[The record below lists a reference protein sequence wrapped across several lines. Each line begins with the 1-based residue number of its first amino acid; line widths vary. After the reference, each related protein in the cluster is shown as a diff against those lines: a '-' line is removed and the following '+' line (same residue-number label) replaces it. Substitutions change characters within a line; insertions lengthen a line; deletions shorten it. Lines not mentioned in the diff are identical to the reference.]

1 MSDSARAVMSS
12 DQAEWFTGEA
22 LLFGLLGKLLYA
34 VPEYD
39 WYRRLVAEDVFGEL
53 PLAAE
58 QPDIAAA
65 RQRLRAWRASL
76 NGELSE
82 DAFDA
87 LRADY
92 NRLFF
97 GPGQIEAPLWES
109 VHFNEER
116 LLFQEQTAQVRRWYE
131 RYGLAPVSTAR
142 EPEDH
147 LGLELAFIA
156 QLAAQGLQ
164 ALDSQ
169 PPAAVAELLAA
180 QRQFLAEHPLQWVP
194 TWYGLVDRQART
206 EFWRAIAQL
215 TLGALRAVADQ
226 LDRERPLELAR

>member
-1 MSDSARAVMSS
+1 MSS
-12 DQAEWFTGEA
+12 EQVEWFTGEV
-22 LLFGLLGKLLYA
+22 LLFGLLGKLLYTF
-34 VPEYD
+34 PDYD
-39 WYRRLVAEDVFGEL
+39 WYRQLVAEDLFAEL
-53 PLAAE
+53 PLAVD

-65 RQRLRAWRASL
+65 LQRLQVWRTGL
-76 NGELSE
+76 NGQLSE
-82 DAFDA
+82 EIFHA

-116 LLFQEQTAQVRRWYE
+116 LVFQEQTIQVRHWYQ
-131 RYGLAPVSTAR
+131 RFGLEPASAAR

-147 LGLELAFIA
+147 LGLELTFIA

-169 PPAAVAELLAA
+169 QPAEVVELLAA
-180 QRQFLAEHPLQWVP
+180 QRQFVAEHPLQWVP
-194 TWYGLVDRQART
+194 TWSRLVDQQART

-215 TLGALRAVADQ
+215 TLGALQAVRGH
-226 LDRERPLELAR
+226 LDLDHPLEMTR